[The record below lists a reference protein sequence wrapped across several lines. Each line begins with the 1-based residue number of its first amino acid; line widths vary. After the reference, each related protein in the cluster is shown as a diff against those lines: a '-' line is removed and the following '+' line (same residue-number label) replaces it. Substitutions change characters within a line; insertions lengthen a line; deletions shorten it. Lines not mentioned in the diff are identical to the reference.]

1 MLKEDKKKGTKHME
15 KLGSWSL
22 ENDTSVETSLPWRMS
37 ASTTGVSTA
46 LRASIWEDVGKGI

>member
-1 MLKEDKKKGTKHME
+1 ME